1 MWRSA
6 NAWPPNLVFE
16 KLFSKQKSFKLIL
29 RENSDYRRD
38 EDIYFQ
44 KKFKQLL
51 SEKCEKI
58 SIKSISLQK
67 RNVYSD
73 VSQTVCRGRFER
85 APWCA
90 ASLFNVLCTDTNFLP
105 KLRKCCQKTIFLWRS
120 APFRTTSHDF
130 RRSLLGEVMIS

>member
-1 MWRSA
+1 MTMWRSA

-73 VSQTVCRGRFER
+73 ISQTVCRGRFER
-85 APWCA
+85 VPWCA
-90 ASLFNVLCTDTNFLP
+90 VV
-105 KLRKCCQKTIFLWRS
+105 CCESF
-120 APFRTTSHDF
+120 
-130 RRSLLGEVMIS
+130 